1 MPTQLRPA
9 VVDYIRHKIGD
20 RCLVE
25 TVDTH
30 GVADLDNGR
39 TAFLAEQPL
48 CISTPCGMAV
58 CGRTALHLLPYLR
71 LRHVPRDELCASCLI
86 AMEYLWRQLPR
97 AEQNRWAKVR
107 RVRT

>member
-1 MPTQLRPA
+1 MPTQLKPA
-9 VVDYIRHKIGD
+9 VVDYIRYRIGD

-58 CGRTALHLLPYLR
+58 CGRTALHSAAVSQTATRAARRAVCELPDCDG
-71 LRHVPRDELCASCLI
+71 VSVATV
-86 AMEYLWRQLPR
+86 AT
-97 AEQNRWAKVR
+97 A
-107 RVRT
+107 